1 MSAASAIR
9 WQQLAAQRGTPEPQ
23 RQGGDRRSARIE
35 AHADL
40 ILGAYEAT
48 PDITLAEL
56 QALLS
61 EHAIEVGYEASFELD
76 EPTLA
81 DAGKLDGHFAAMG
94 GWIASTLVRLADL
107 DFDFLPPD
115 DEGPEP

>member
-1 MSAASAIR
+1 MGVEVVLRVQRLRHAPDPQAILGTLPSPQVTVGPISLERNGPRLETSWDGAS
-9 WQQLAAQRGTPEPQ
+9 PEP
-23 RQGGDRRSARIE
+23 
-35 AHADL
+35 
-40 ILGAYEAT
+40 
-48 PDITLAEL
+48 
-56 QALLS
+56 

-76 EPTLA
+76 EATLA

-115 DEGPEP
+115 EEGPEP

>member
-1 MSAASAIR
+1 MTVGPI
-9 WQQLAAQRGTPEPQ
+9 QLERNGPRLEISWDDTSLDA
-23 RQGGDRRSARIE
+23 
-35 AHADL
+35 
-40 ILGAYEAT
+40 
-48 PDITLAEL
+48 
-56 QALLS
+56 

-76 EPTLA
+76 EPTLG

-115 DEGPEP
+115 EEGSEP